1 MMLLERIF
9 ESRHEKRGFAS
20 DLMIVFEHPDMPHV
34 RVNTICVTGALLSH
48 NLLHT
53 QPPDRKRWVGR
64 SFSLTQ
70 DT

>member
-1 MMLLERIF
+1 
-9 ESRHEKRGFAS
+9 
-20 DLMIVFEHPDMPHV
+20 
-34 RVNTICVTGALLSH
+34 VTGALLSH